1 MHGDDNGFGDLV
13 YVRSYARWLEDEQRR
28 EVWEETCQRY
38 RNYFLERF
46 DLSDDMR
53 DNFSVAC
60 DRVLNKEIVPS
71 MRCLWTAGKALDVDN
86 IAGFN
91 CFGGDTEILTFENG
105 RVRIEDA
112 VGYAKVLN
120 SNGEWVDSVVKSF
133 GIQST
138 VEAKFGYNAYTI
150 LHRVTLD
157 HEWVLEDG
165 RRVTTN
171 NLEKGDRIK
180 FNAYKR
186 KDVYDSIDY
195 RLGLIH
201 GLIYA
206 DGTAQYKAK
215 NRNINCICQRRVRG
229 YTIRICADHDDLLPV
244 FEGYSRSYPPSA
256 NGDPIVYVWDNFAKT
271 HSLKDLPAGEHET
284 EDYLVGFFRG
294 WFAGDGYVAKDGQV
308 SLSATGEGVEWLEK
322 FGSRFGYL
330 IQSVCKLPDVTN
342 YGTRN
347 KSIFNVHIDRK
358 CIGLDDV
365 LIKRKQDRLRP
376 IDKIFTFRGIV
387 PESTRSEEVFCAV
400 VPDTHTF
407 TLADGM
413 ITGNC
418 SYVLI
423 DSIKSFADLIYLLLN
438 GTGVGYSVE
447 RQVITKLPAVP
458 DTLHES
464 SNVVVFGDS
473 KLGWAEGLLEYMT
486 EIFNGS
492 LPQYDLSLIRPKGAR
507 LKTFGGRAGGSGEL
521 KLLLDYIKSIAMKAR
536 GRKLT
541 SLECHDICCFIA
553 NVVVSAGIRRSA
565 CISLSNLSDTRMR
578 DCKVG
583 EFWLTHP
590 HRQLCNN
597 SVAYTEKPDMKRF
610 MQEWMALMNS
620 GSGERGIFN
629 REGAMKQFE
638 KLGRDIRDSDG
649 NEHNIGINPC
659 FTGDMEILTDTG
671 YKKFRDLSGKDVNL
685 INIDGKVS
693 RGQVWHSGI
702 KRIVE
707 VKFHGDTPNIKCT
720 PDHTFML
727 ADHTECKAENLKKK
741 RVMPFVEMKTSF
753 DKESFLAGFIQGDG
767 MTGRLDSDV
776 HRGLEVVF
784 GKNDIDVAKMF
795 NQHSGSKWYS
805 RYAYAVAKKYGLSSS
820 PLPTRELPKEMPRD
834 FLSGL
839 YSANGSVIKHS
850 RVAYKTS
857 CKQLAD
863 RLVDELSTRYGIEA
877 YITTNKKHD
886 VQFSNGVYTCKENY
900 DVNIGKYSS
909 LVRFAKYISF
919 AQNYKVNALY
929 DLLLERA
936 PFVDNVVD
944 CGTDNVYD
952 FSEPL
957 TNWGVVNGV
966 VVHNCG
972 EVVLRPNEACN
983 LSEVIVRPE
992 DTLETLIN
1000 KVESATVLG
1009 CMQSCLTD
1017 IHFLDDSWKKNMEE
1031 ERLLGVSLT
1040 GVRDHPILNHVSQL
1054 ASLWLTTLRE
1064 HIHKTAIECANALGI
1079 NVPIARSCTKPSGTV
1094 SSVMNCASGIH
1105 TRFAPYYIRRIRI
1118 ARTDVLC
1125 TFLQSIG
1132 VPNHPEVG
1140 QDEMTANTFVF
1151 EFPIKSPENAV
1162 FDTPA
1167 IEQLEY
1173 WRMFKTCYTDHNP
1186 SVTITVADD
1195 EWMEVGAWVYK
1206 NWDIVG
1212 GLSFLPK
1219 SDTVYQLM
1227 PYEEISKEEYNKRV
1241 ADMPELDF
1249 SKLTELEKEDE
1260 TTGAQTFACT
1270 GGSCDVY

>member
-13 YVRSYARWLEDEQRR
+13 YVRSYARWLEDVQRR

-53 DNFSVAC
+53 DKFSVAC

-120 SNGEWVDSVVKSF
+120 SNGEWVDSIVKSF

-215 NRNINCICQRRVRG
+215 TQNINCICQRRVRG
-229 YTIRICADHDDLLPV
+229 YTIRICADHEDLLPI
-244 FEGYSRSYPPSA
+244 FEGYSRSYPPST

-271 HSLKDLPAGEHET
+271 HSLKDLPAGEYET

-294 WFAGDGYVAKDGQV
+294 WFAGDGYVAKNGQV

-376 IDKIFTFRGIV
+376 IDKVFTFRGIV
-387 PESTRSEEVFCAV
+387 PDSTRSEEVFCAV

-407 TLADGM
+407 TLAGGM

-418 SYVLI
+418 SYILI

-464 SNVVVFGDS
+464 DHVVVFGDS

-486 EIFNGS
+486 EIFNGN

-521 KLLLDYIKSIAMKAR
+521 KLLLDYIKSTAIKAR

-629 REGAMKQFE
+629 REGAIKHFE
-638 KLGRDIRDSDG
+638 KLGRDTRDSDD
-649 NEHNIGINPC
+649 NDYSIGSNPC

-693 RGQVWHSGI
+693 RGRVWHSGI

-727 ADHTECKAENLKKK
+727 ADHTECKADNLKGKYVLPYSK
-741 RVMPFVEMKTSF
+741 AEEHALFVE
-753 DKESFLAGFIQGDG
+753 
-767 MTGRLDSDV
+767 DV
-776 HRGLEVVF
+776 
-784 GKNDIDVAKMF
+784 I
-795 NQHSGSKWYS
+795 
-805 RYAYAVAKKYGLSSS
+805 
-820 PLPTRELPKEMPRD
+820 
-834 FLSGL
+834 
-839 YSANGSVIKHS
+839 
-850 RVAYKTS
+850 S
-857 CKQLAD
+857 CGAD
-863 RLVDELSTRYGIEA
+863 D
-877 YITTNKKHD
+877 
-886 VQFSNGVYTCKENY
+886 
-900 DVNIGKYSS
+900 
-909 LVRFAKYISF
+909 
-919 AQNYKVNALY
+919 
-929 DLLLERA
+929 
-936 PFVDNVVD
+936 
-944 CGTDNVYD
+944 VYD

-983 LSEVIVRPE
+983 LSETIVRPE
-992 DTLETLIN
+992 DTLDTLKD

-1017 IHFLDDSWKKNMEE
+1017 IHFLDESWKQNMEE

-1064 HIHKTAIECANALGI
+1064 HVHKTAIDCAELLGI
-1079 NVPIARSCTKPSGTV
+1079 NVPVARTCTKPSGTV

-1105 TRFAPYYIRRIRI
+1105 TRFAPYYIRRIRV

-1125 TFLQSIG
+1125 EFLMQSR
-1132 VPNHPEVG
+1132 VPHHPEVG
-1140 QDEMTANTFVF
+1140 QDAATANTFVF
-1151 EFPIKSPENAV
+1151 EFPIKSPDGAM
-1162 FDTPA
+1162 FDTHA

-1173 WRMFKTCYTDHNP
+1173 WRMFKTCYTEHNP

-1227 PYEEISKEEYNKRV
+1227 PYEEISEEEYTKRV
-1241 ADMPELDF
+1241 AEMPKIDF
-1249 SKLTELEKEDE
+1249 SKLTELEKADE